1 VVVTQRD
8 SITVKFWEKGF
19 NPTYTHVMRCLKYA
33 ELWHMALMLTILS
46 PRDSRSAYGSVFRAA
61 RKGHVPGVMV
71 SCMSVLR
78 SGGYL
83 Q

>member
-1 VVVTQRD
+1 MNKLLWQY
-8 SITVKFWEKGF
+8 GF
-19 NPTYTHVMRCLKYA
+19 NAYY
-33 ELWHMALMLTILS
+33 TILN

-78 SGGYL
+78 SGEYL

>member
-1 VVVTQRD
+1 MQNC
-8 SITVKFWEKGF
+8 G
-19 NPTYTHVMRCLKYA
+19 N
-33 ELWHMALMLTILS
+33 MALMLTITILS
-46 PRDSRSAYGSVFRAA
+46 PRDSRSAYDSVFRAA